1 MRRRAV
7 VAGVVLASTLSIG
20 VARAEMEDRGY
31 ATTSPAL
38 DAEEAE
44 RVRRRIADE
53 VAREAERAHER
64 ARRDAEAERLAAE
77 ARAARPLGVRL
88 VEDRCT
94 ACHGLERIEA
104 TRYGRLGWHFTVVRM
119 RLVNGA
125 RLDDGEAWAVAE
137 HLHDVHRASLS
148 WQILEWVA
156 LLAVV
161 ATPVAI
167 LRLSHRRRAA
177 RTTVGAPD
185 PEA

>member
-38 DAEEAE
+38 DADEAE

-104 TRYGRLGWHFTVVRM
+104 TRYGRLSWHFTVVRM